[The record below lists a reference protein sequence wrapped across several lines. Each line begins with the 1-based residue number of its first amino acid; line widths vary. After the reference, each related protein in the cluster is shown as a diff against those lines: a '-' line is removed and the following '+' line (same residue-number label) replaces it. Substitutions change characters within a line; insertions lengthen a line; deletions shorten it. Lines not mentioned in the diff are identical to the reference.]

1 MGRSPRAQAW
11 QHLGRKGLPGQ
22 KADLG
27 APTSRTRHAAFV
39 WAGITAQPGSPGRG
53 PPAAPGP
60 RAHALPSAFFRCRV
74 PTPPQSGIPPPS
86 SEAASPPC
94 PLPAGRPRPRARGPQ
109 PLPHLHAR
117 SPGVNPRVQNS
128 DEHPSAVILRVATE
142 EGGGPGLF
150 LRQEAVEG
158 EGLLGDGGGHGRKL
172 EDEEE
177 ANCQVARGQAARGHP
192 GGRGPGRG

>member
-1 MGRSPRAQAW
+1 MSPARRSP
-11 QHLGRKGLPGQ
+11 
-22 KADLG
+22 
-27 APTSRTRHAAFV
+27 AP
-39 WAGITAQPGSPGRG
+39 
-53 PPAAPGP
+53 
-60 RAHALPSAFFRCRV
+60 
-74 PTPPQSGIPPPS
+74 
-86 SEAASPPC
+86 
-94 PLPAGRPRPRARGPQ
+94 PRPRARGPQ